1 MEKITGWHS
10 IVLGSIIM
18 TAAIITLIRIH
29 GIKNVRFLRYML
41 IILVTTSAIE
51 LIEGSVILKI
61 INITDADSI
70 QIKGTYLALIGLT
83 QIIYGIGMY
92 SIMWF
97 TSFKYWTTTQQF
109 SRVLRS
115 MTETNEEKVQ
125 RR

>member
-1 MEKITGWHS
+1 
-10 IVLGSIIM
+10 
-18 TAAIITLIRIH
+18 
-29 GIKNVRFLRYML
+29 ML
-41 IILVTTSAIE
+41 IILVTTSMIE